1 MNPTFLGT
9 KINIIFKTTEWS
21 ELLNSLN
28 LSSSDACL
36 ITCINN
42 TVSVYTLSC
51 SDVAIQNLV
60 KIKVA
65 EKSL

>member
-21 ELLNSLN
+21 ELLKSLN
-28 LSSSDACL
+28 LSSSEACL
-36 ITCINN
+36 ITCENN
-42 TVSVYTLSC
+42 TVSVYTLNC
-51 SDVAIQNLV
+51 SDTAIPNLV
-60 KIKVA
+60 KTKIA